1 VKDTRQVPYHLPDLI
16 KGVAAGRRI
25 FITEGEKDADNLR
38 SLGFVATTNPGGAKK
53 WRQDFS
59 AFFTGSNVVVVAD
72 NDEAGRLHVDEIAAS
87 LHGIAAEVR
96 VLDIKAYWPECGP
109 KGDISDW
116 IAASANDPDDFAGKL
131 KEAVKALVPWTPP
144 SNNGRST
151 AAATIDSSF
160 AGQRGA
166 AMSGSWPDPKP
177 LPCGLPPVD
186 DFSSDFMP
194 SALAPWVD
202 DIATRLQCPP
212 DYVAVAAI
220 TALGS
225 TIGRRLGIKPQI
237 KTDWV
242 EIPNLW
248 GAFIGR
254 PGMLKSPTM
263 NEALRPL
270 YHLEHEAAEANDLAR
285 QTYAADLEA
294 YKIRQQVRISQAKD
308 ALRKDPSGSVDG
320 LTIGDEPQEPPNVRY
335 RTNDSSYD
343 SLGELQISNP
353 NGILVERDEL
363 ISLLKSLERDDQT
376 VARGFY
382 LSGWSGTQPY
392 TFDRIARGHRHIPA
406 ICISVLGNTQP
417 ARISEYV
424 RRVNLEGAGGDGL
437 IQRFGLLVWPDASP
451 EWKNID
457 EYPDSEARETV
468 WKIFKRL
475 GQIDIA
481 AALALGATKGEF
493 DKVPSLR
500 FDEAAHS
507 DFLEWRKDLE
517 QRLRSGE
524 LSPALEGHSAKY
536 QKLVPSPNR

>member
-1 VKDTRQVPYHLPDLI
+1 MNFAQPIDFAPLMEPVANRLLGEPNLRLSKPPLDVRFGIRGSISVDFVNGRWYDHETEMGGGVLDLISHKTGRNRGEAQAWLKREGLFNAPPSAAPRPAAPIRQLGEIVATYDYVDEHGNPLFQVVRFDPKDFRQRRAARSDDDPAKVKNGWVWEVKDTRQVPYHLPDLI

-144 SNNGRST
+144 SNNGGST
-151 AAATIDSSF
+151 AAATIDSSS

-225 TIGRRLGIKPQI
+225 TIGRRLGIKPQ
-237 KTDWV
+237 TDWV

-254 PGMLKSPTM
+254 PGMLKSPAM

-335 RTNDSSYD
+335 RTNDSSYE

-376 VARGFY
+376 VLFRV
-382 LSGWSGTQPY
+382 
-392 TFDRIARGHRHIPA
+392 
-406 ICISVLGNTQP
+406 SV
-417 ARISEYV
+417 
-424 RRVNLEGAGGDGL
+424 
-437 IQRFGLLVWPDASP
+437 
-451 EWKNID
+451 
-457 EYPDSEARETV
+457 
-468 WKIFKRL
+468 
-475 GQIDIA
+475 
-481 AALALGATKGEF
+481 
-493 DKVPSLR
+493 
-500 FDEAAHS
+500 
-507 DFLEWRKDLE
+507 
-517 QRLRSGE
+517 
-524 LSPALEGHSAKY
+524 
-536 QKLVPSPNR
+536 